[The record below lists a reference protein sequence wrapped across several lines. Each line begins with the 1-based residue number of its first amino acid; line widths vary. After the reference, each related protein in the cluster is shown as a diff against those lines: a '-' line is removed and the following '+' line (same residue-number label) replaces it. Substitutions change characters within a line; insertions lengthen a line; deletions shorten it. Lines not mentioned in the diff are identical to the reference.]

1 MDNNLVKSLMMQMKH
16 DKVWTRI
23 LLIYFNS
30 DNINQK
36 ETNKELLRGAI
47 GWSKVADLDEYPVFG
62 WGSLLIVIFGCV
74 FTY

>member
-1 MDNNLVKSLMMQMKH
+1 MDNNLVKSLMIQMKH

-36 ETNKELLRGAI
+36 ETNNELLRGAI

-62 WGSLLIVIFGCV
+62 WGSLLIVIFRGV